1 MLRFHL
7 MIGNRGTDAGI
18 VNRQMS
24 QSVGFSPKTLRQ
36 RAGSSKSHFPAAF
49 QLWDSVNYL
58 RDSSHDFLQCFFFF
72 PLSFSTPTTPTLS
85 IGNRALRRNHHEES
99 PLNTFLAL
107 SPSITLFLWL

>member
-1 MLRFHL
+1 

-58 RDSSHDFLQCFFFF
+58 RDSSHDFLQCSFFF
-72 PLSFSTPTTPTLS
+72 PFHSLPPPPPFS
-85 IGNRALRRNHHEES
+85 IGTRALRRNYHEES